1 MKAIYIRNVFKPTFD
16 EFQSTSESTTRH
28 RGQPALTTDWNALHL
43 KKAYE
48 ETNMIEAKEETGL
61 KDGDHPEHQP
71 GVTAVPFD
79 LLRVGDLSN
88 SMKTTQLT
96 SGIGARTRSRFAV
109 DVIGDGPA
117 GQQASCYY
125 EVVGKTRQER
135 PSRTAAGCRLP
146 RP

>member
-1 MKAIYIRNVFKPTFD
+1 
-16 EFQSTSESTTRH
+16 
-28 RGQPALTTDWNALHL
+28 
-43 KKAYE
+43 
-48 ETNMIEAKEETGL
+48 MIEAKEETGL

-96 SGIGARTRSRFAV
+96 SGIGAQTRTRFAV
-109 DVIGDGPA
+109 DAIGDGPA

-135 PSRTAAGCRLP
+135 PHLAPLQAVGSLGLDYYTTSTHLLRRPRTRAQHRLEAP
-146 RP
+146 